1 MKKAARR
8 ARSLRLLALIVGPW
22 LQADIADAAT
32 PEAEVKAAYLYKLAS
47 FVRWPAGSGA
57 GAFRFCIAG
66 RDDVVGVLQ
75 QLVRGQQ
82 VDGRPLAVEQVKAG
96 SADVAKECQ
105 ILFLGRG
112 PDTARA
118 LLGAT
123 RGLPVLT
130 VGDRNNGTQGGV
142 VDFLIRDGHVR
153 LAIDR
158 GDAAARHLELSSKLL
173 NVAVAV
179 DP

>member
-1 MKKAARR
+1 MIGAAWRT
-8 ARSLRLLALIVGPW
+8 RSVLLPALLAGLWLISG
-22 LQADIADAAT
+22 IANAAT

-47 FVRWPAGSGA
+47 FVQWPANEGD
-57 GAFRFCIAG
+57 GAFKFC
-66 RDDVVGVLQ
+66 VVGRSDVAAVLQ

-82 VDGRPLAVEQVKAG
+82 VDGRPLAVEQLNAAR
-96 SADVAKECQ
+96 ADAAKGCQ
-105 ILFLGRG
+105 ILFFGRG
-112 PDTARA
+112 PDTART

-158 GDAAARHLELSSKLL
+158 GDADSRHLGLSSKLL
-173 NVAVAV
+173 SVAVAV
-179 DP
+179 DQ